1 MEDKN
6 DIGNTGILLI
16 GGSAGSLKVLFELL
30 PKLEVNL
37 GFPIIVVVHRKAAP
51 DSHLE
56 SVFKKHTQLKTFE
69 IEDKMSL
76 EANTIYLAP
85 ADYHVLVETPT
96 ELALDYS
103 EKLHYSRPSIDVT
116 FQSAVEIFGKK
127 TVALLL
133 SGANHD
139 GVQGLKH
146 VKAAGG
152 MVLIQD
158 PDTAEVDLMPR
169 EATVQVEADHIV
181 KPEEMG
187 NFINA
192 LANKTKNY

>member
-1 MEDKN
+1 MADNYKN
-6 DIGNTGILLI
+6 EKTGILLI
-16 GGSAGSLKVLFELL
+16 GGSAGSLKVIFELL
-30 PKLEVNL
+30 PQLDETL

-56 SVFKKHTQLKTFE
+56 SVFKKHSKLKTFE

-76 EANTIYLAP
+76 EDNTIYLAP
-85 ADYHVLVETPT
+85 GDYHVLVETPK

-116 FQSAVEIFGKK
+116 FQSAAEVFGKK

-133 SGANHD
+133 SGANYD
-139 GVQGLKH
+139 GVQGLKY
-146 VKAAGG
+146 VKSAGG
-152 MVLIQD
+152 TVLVQD

-169 EATVQVEADHIV
+169 EAQAQVKVDHII
-181 KPEEMG
+181 KPAEMAQ
-187 NFINA
+187 FING
-192 LANKTKNY
+192 LAIKKKNY

>member
-1 MEDKN
+1 MENRNFKD
-6 DIGNTGILLI
+6 TGVVLI

-30 PKLEVNL
+30 PDLDEDL

-56 SVFKKHTQLKTFE
+56 SVFKKHTKLNAVE
-69 IEDKMSL
+69 IEDKMPL
-76 EANTIYLAP
+76 KANTIYLAP
-85 ADYHVLVETPT
+85 ADYHVLLETT
-96 ELALDYS
+96 NELALDYS

-116 FQSAVEIFGKK
+116 FQSGAEIFGSSA
-127 TVALLL
+127 VALLL

-146 VKAAGG
+146 IKSAGG
-152 MVLIQD
+152 TVLIQD

-169 EATVQVEADHIV
+169 EATIQVIADYII
-181 KPEEMG
+181 KPTEMAK
-187 NFINA
+187 FINK
-192 LANKTKNY
+192 LANRIDHN

>member
-1 MEDKN
+1 MVNDKG
-6 DIGNTGILLI
+6 DVGILVI
-16 GGSAGSLKVLFELL
+16 GGSAGSLKVIFELL
-30 PKLEVNL
+30 PKLDENL
-37 GFPIIVVVHRKAAP
+37 GFPILIVIHRKAAP

-56 SVFKKHTQLKTFE
+56 TVFSKYTNLKTYE

-76 EANTIYLAP
+76 EDNTIYLAP
-85 ADYHVLVETPT
+85 GDYHVLIETPT

-116 FQSAVEIFGKK
+116 FQSAADVFGKR

-133 SGANHD
+133 SGANYD
-139 GVQGLKH
+139 GVQGLKY
-146 VKAAGG
+146 VKSAGG

-169 EATVQVEADHIV
+169 EAKAQVAVDYII
-181 KPEEMG
+181 KPEEIAQ
-187 NFINA
+187 FINT
-192 LANKTKNY
+192 LANKGKNY

>member
-1 MEDKN
+1 MENRNFKD
-6 DIGNTGILLI
+6 TGVVLI

-30 PKLEVNL
+30 PDLDEDL

-56 SVFKKHTQLKTFE
+56 SVFKKHTKLNAVE
-69 IEDKMSL
+69 IEDKMPL

-85 ADYHVLVETPT
+85 ADYHVLLETT
-96 ELALDYS
+96 NELALDYS

-116 FQSAVEIFGKK
+116 FQSGAEIFGSSA
-127 TVALLL
+127 VALLL

-146 VKAAGG
+146 IKSAGG
-152 MVLIQD
+152 TVLIQD

-169 EATVQVEADHIV
+169 EATIQVIADYII
-181 KPEEMG
+181 KPTEMAK
-187 NFINA
+187 FINK
-192 LANKTKNY
+192 LANRIDHN